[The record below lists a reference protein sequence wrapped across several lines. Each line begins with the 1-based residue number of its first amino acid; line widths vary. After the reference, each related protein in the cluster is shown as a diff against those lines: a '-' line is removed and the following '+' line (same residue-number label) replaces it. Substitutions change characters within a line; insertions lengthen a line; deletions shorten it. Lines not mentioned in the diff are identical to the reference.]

1 MDEKEKYEFIQK
13 NLGNPQKIVEGLQ
26 RYRKSALVLS
36 KQRPRMIKDHPQ
48 EWVALF
54 DGEVRAS
61 DKSFDKLMG
70 EIDKQGIPRGEVL
83 VRFIDRSER
92 IKIL

>member
-13 NLGNPQKIVEGLQ
+13 NLGNPQKIAEGLQ

-92 IKIL
+92 IMIL